1 MIVERFDIIVLGAGI
16 VGVSTAWHLLR
27 RGRTVAIV
35 DRRGPGEETSF
46 GNAGVVERD
55 GFLPM
60 HFPGSLGELLRFAGN
75 QQPQV
80 HYHLNALPSLAP
92 YLLAMRSGSHPSRFP
107 AYAAAMAPLMMRTV
121 EEHRMMANATG
132 AWHLFRETGGLR
144 LFRTREGLD
153 GSKVSR
159 DFADH
164 YGAPYKIL
172 SRNEAIELEPNLKPD
187 FVGAV
192 WWNDVISSSSPGGV
206 TRLYAEGAQ
215 KDGAKLFSGDAR
227 SLGRQGDAWIVTTD
241 AGPVTAATVVV
252 ALGPWS
258 SDVLK
263 PMGYRYPFGVIRGY
277 HRHYKPVGNASLA
290 RPVFDMTNGYV
301 ITPMEKGI
309 RLTSAYE
316 FAPRDAPPTPV
327 QIDCDLP
334 LARQL
339 FPLGETVDDEA
350 WLGRRPCLPDSLP
363 VIGAAPKHPG
373 LFFNFGHSHLGFTLG
388 PASGRLMADL
398 IAGTKPFAEP
408 APFSPTRFR

>member
-1 MIVERFDIIVLGAGI
+1 VERFDIIVLGAGI

-60 HFPGSLGELLRFAGN
+60 HFPDSLGELLRFATN
-75 QQPQV
+75 TQPQV
-80 HYHLNALPSLAP
+80 HYHLGALPSLAP

-107 AYAAAMAPLMMRTV
+107 AYAAAMAPLMARTV
-121 EEHRMMANATG
+121 EEHRMIADAAG

-144 LFRTREGLD
+144 LFRTPVGLA
-153 GSKVSR
+153 GGKVSS
-159 DFADH
+159 DFADR
-164 YGAPYKIL
+164 YGAPYKEL
-172 SRNEAIELEPNLKPD
+172 TRDEALELEPNLKPD
-187 FVGAV
+187 FVNAV
-192 WWNDVISSSSPGGV
+192 WWSDVISSSSPGGV
-206 TRLYAEGAQ
+206 TRLYAEGVQ
-215 KDGAKLFSGDAR
+215 KDGGKIFIGDAR
-227 SLGRQGDAWIVTTD
+227 SLRRDGEAWTVTT
-241 AGPVTAATVVV
+241 ASGPLTAPTVVV

-258 SDVLK
+258 SDVLQ

-277 HRHYKPVGNASLA
+277 HRHYKPIGNASLA

-309 RLTSAYE
+309 RLTSGYE
-316 FAPRDAPPTPV
+316 FALRDAPATPV
-327 QIDCDLP
+327 QIDRDLP

-339 FPLGETVDDEA
+339 FPLGETVDDAA

-363 VIGAAPKHPG
+363 IIGPAPKHPG
-373 LFFNFGHSHLGFTLG
+373 LFLNFGHSHLGFTLG
-388 PASGRLMADL
+388 PATGRLIAEM
-398 IAGTKPFAEP
+398 IAGTKPFADP
-408 APFSPTRFR
+408 APFAATRFG